1 MFADTKSMPF
11 DSSYPYSDELRRL
24 IEFGASIDIHP
35 IYVIGLTQQELHAM
49 RNAYSNPESKIRVG
63 IYGIYDI
70 NALVDRIGIAPTVVV
85 LAEHI
90 RITGVVADF
99 IKKHHVPVLR
109 LQENPVHLCD
119 LGNEDFY
126 GGVYETM
133 CSKQITDS
141 GEVTYMLNLGIMVWW
156 RFHGKLEHE
165 VAVNLNDL
173 KPRSVDPKATT
184 SIKNI
189 KPEASWE
196 AFASKQMQGF
206 VPTSQYEEA
215 VKNIDSS
222 LTFKNT
228 DSSFELTL
236 DT

>member
-1 MFADTKSMPF
+1 MFADTKSLPL

-24 IEFGASIDIHP
+24 LEFGASVDIHP

-49 RNAYSNPESKIRVG
+49 RNAYSNPESMIRVG

-90 RITGVVADF
+90 RITGVVSDF
-99 IKKHHVPVLR
+99 IKKHRVPVLR
-109 LQENPVHLCD
+109 LQENPVHLCN
-119 LGNEDFY
+119 LGSEDFY

-133 CSKQITDS
+133 DSKHITNSD
-141 GEVTYMLNLGIMVWW
+141 EVTYMLNLGIMVWW
-156 RFHGKLEHE
+156 RTHGKIEQHE
-165 VAVNLNDL
+165 VNLNNMV
-173 KPRSVDPKATT
+173 PRTIDPKATT

-189 KPEASWE
+189 KPESSWE
-196 AFASKQMQGF
+196 AFASKQMNGF
-206 VPTSQYEEA
+206 VPTIQYEEA
-215 VKNIDSS
+215 VKTIDSS
-222 LTFKNT
+222 FTFRNT